1 MTTNSHPFD
10 AITPESLV
18 ERGSWKWTRFPD
30 TLPGFVAEM
39 DFPLAEP
46 ITDALAKSFDFQ
58 RFGYLPQPVAE
69 ELKEATAGYL
79 AQTHHWAVD
88 ADQVYLSGD
97 VLQAYEV
104 ALRQLVTPG
113 SPIIVPTPAY
123 MPFLTLTTALG
134 HPVIEVPMV
143 DGPAGRPEMN
153 LAAIAEH
160 LAGEAELVVLC
171 NPHNPLGLVYHQ
183 DELEALATVVEE
195 AGGMVFS
202 DEIHAP
208 LVFGDHRHIPYAT
221 VSDTAAQHSITAI
234 SASKAWNLPGL
245 KCSQL
250 VVTSDRH
257 KELLAPLSFIVS
269 HGAST
274 PGVVASIAAYRE
286 GGPWLEEVKNYLS
299 GNFDVIDS
307 FAANHLPGS
316 RYRRPEGTYITWF
329 DAREIDIGT
338 ADSPADYLREHAGVS
353 LTDGALC
360 GEAGK
365 GHLRLIAATPRPIL
379 TELLERI
386 ASHWERHN

>member
-1 MTTNSHPFD
+1 MNTDSHPFD
-10 AITPESLV
+10 AITPENLV
-18 ERGSWKWTRFPD
+18 ERGSWKWTRFPG

-39 DFPLAEP
+39 DFPLAKP
-46 ITDALAKSFDFQ
+46 ITEALSTSFDLQ

-69 ELKEATAGYL
+69 ELKEATADYVSR
-79 AQTHHWAVD
+79 THSWAIEPEL
-88 ADQVYLSGD
+88 VYLSGD

-104 ALRQLVTPG
+104 VLRQLITPG

-134 HPVIEVPMV
+134 HPVIEVPML
-143 DGPAGRPEMN
+143 DGPDGRPEMD
-153 LAAIAEH
+153 LPTIADH

-171 NPHNPLGLVYHQ
+171 NPHNPLGLVYHH
-183 DELEALATVVEE
+183 DELEALATVVDD

-208 LVFGDHRHIPYAT
+208 LVFGNHRHIPYAT
-221 VSDTAAQHSITAI
+221 VSDQAAQHSITAI

-274 PGVVASIAAYRE
+274 PGVVASIAAYRD
-286 GGPWLEEVKNYLS
+286 GGPWLEDVKSYLS
-299 GNFDVIDS
+299 GNFDVLDD
-307 FAANHLPGS
+307 FATNHLPGS
-316 RYRRPEGTYITWF
+316 GYRRPEGTYITWF
-329 DAREIDIGT
+329 DARSIDIGT
-338 ADSPADYLREHAGVS
+338 SDSPADYLREHAGVS

-379 TELLERI
+379 MELLERI
-386 ASHWERHN
+386 APHWVRHN

>member
-1 MTTNSHPFD
+1 MNTDSHPFD
-10 AITPESLV
+10 AITPETLV

-46 ITDALAKSFDFQ
+46 ITEALSTSFDLQ

-69 ELKEATAGYL
+69 ELKEATADYVGR
-79 AQTHHWAVD
+79 THSWAIEPE
-88 ADQVYLSGD
+88 QVYLSGD

-104 ALRQLVTPG
+104 VLRQLITPG

-123 MPFLTLTTALG
+123 MPFLTLTAALG
-134 HPVIEVPMV
+134 HPVIEVPML
-143 DGPAGRPEMN
+143 DGPDGRPEMD
-153 LAAIAEH
+153 LPTIADH

-171 NPHNPLGLVYHQ
+171 NPHNPLGLVYHHE
-183 DELEALATVVEE
+183 ELEALAGVVDD

-208 LVFGDHRHIPYAT
+208 LVFGKHRHIPHAT
-221 VSDTAAQHSITAI
+221 VSDQAAQHSITAI

-250 VVTSDRH
+250 AVTSDRH

-274 PGVVASIAAYRE
+274 PGVVASIAAYRD
-286 GGPWLEEVKNYLS
+286 GGPWLEDVKNYLS
-299 GNFDVIDS
+299 GNFDVLDD
-307 FAANHLPGS
+307 FATNHLPGS
-316 RYRRPEGTYITWF
+316 GYRRPEGTYITWF
-329 DAREIDIGT
+329 DARSIDIGT
-338 ADSPADYLREHAGVS
+338 SDSPADYLREHAGVS

-379 TELLERI
+379 MELLERI
-386 ASHWERHN
+386 APHWVRHN

>member
-1 MTTNSHPFD
+1 MNPGTHPFD
-10 AITPESLV
+10 TITPQSLT
-18 ERGSWKWTRFPD
+18 ERGSWKWTRFPG

-46 ITDALAKSFDFQ
+46 ITRALADSFSNE

-69 ELKEATAGYL
+69 ELKEATAEYVGR
-79 AQTHHWAVD
+79 THGWSVESD
-88 ADQVYLSGD
+88 RVYISGD

-104 ALRQLVTPG
+104 ALRELITPG

-123 MPFLTLTTALG
+123 MPFLTLTKALG
-134 HPVIEVPMV
+134 HPVVEVPMV
-143 DGPAGRPEMN
+143 EGQNGRPEMD
-153 LAAIAEH
+153 LSTIAEH
-160 LAGEAELVVLC
+160 LGGSAELVVLC
-171 NPHNPLGLVYHQ
+171 NPHNPLGLVYTQ
-183 DELEALATVVEE
+183 EELQGLAEVVEG
-195 AGGMVFS
+195 ADGMVFS

-208 LVFGDHRHIPYAT
+208 LVFDGHRHIPYAT
-221 VSDTAAQHSITAI
+221 VSESAAQHSITAI

-257 KELLAPLSFIVS
+257 QELLAPLSFIVS
-269 HGAST
+269 HAAST

-286 GGPWLEEVKNYLS
+286 GGPWLDDVRAYLS
-299 GNFDVIDS
+299 GNFDVLDD

-316 RYRRPEGTYITWF
+316 GYRRPEGTYITWF
-329 DAREIDIGT
+329 DARSIDIGT
-338 ADSPADYLREHAGVS
+338 SDSPADYLREHAGVS

-379 TELLERI
+379 VELLERI
-386 ASHWERHN
+386 AAHWERHN

>member
-1 MTTNSHPFD
+1 MNTDSHPFD
-10 AITPESLV
+10 AITPETLV
-18 ERGSWKWTRFPD
+18 ERGSWKWTRFPG

-39 DFPLAEP
+39 DFPLAKP
-46 ITDALAKSFDFQ
+46 IIEALSTSFDLQ

-69 ELKEATAGYL
+69 ELKEATADYVSR
-79 AQTHHWAVD
+79 THSWAIEPE
-88 ADQVYLSGD
+88 QVYLSGD

-104 ALRQLVTPG
+104 VLRQLITPG

-123 MPFLTLTTALG
+123 MPFLTLTSALG
-134 HPVIEVPMV
+134 HPVIEVPML
-143 DGPAGRPEMN
+143 DGPDGRPEMD
-153 LAAIAEH
+153 LPTIADH

-171 NPHNPLGLVYHQ
+171 NPHNPLGLVYHH
-183 DELEALATVVEE
+183 DELEALAGVVDD

-208 LVFGDHRHIPYAT
+208 LVFGNHRHIPYAT
-221 VSDTAAQHSITAI
+221 VSAQAAQHSITAI

-257 KELLAPLSFIVS
+257 QELLAPLSFIVS

-274 PGVVASIAAYRE
+274 PGVVASIAAYRD
-286 GGPWLEEVKNYLS
+286 GGPWLEDVKNYLS
-299 GNFDVIDS
+299 GNFDVLDD
-307 FAANHLPGS
+307 FATNHLPGS
-316 RYRRPEGTYITWF
+316 GYRRPEGTYITWF
-329 DAREIDIGT
+329 DARSIDIGT
-338 ADSPADYLREHAGVS
+338 SDSPADYLREHAGVS

-379 TELLERI
+379 MELLERI
-386 ASHWERHN
+386 APHWVRHN